1 MLRSTGANL
10 IDCVALNDHQRFS
23 GQILKRLEHKALTAH
38 AQLVNYEKG
47 CRKATKRVSQKSTL
61 ITRKN

>member
-1 MLRSTGANL
+1 MLRSIGANL
-10 IDCVALNDHQRFS
+10 IDCVALSDHQRLS

-38 AQLVNYEKG
+38 AQLVTTEKDAS
-47 CRKATKRVSQKSTL
+47 ATKRVSQKSTL